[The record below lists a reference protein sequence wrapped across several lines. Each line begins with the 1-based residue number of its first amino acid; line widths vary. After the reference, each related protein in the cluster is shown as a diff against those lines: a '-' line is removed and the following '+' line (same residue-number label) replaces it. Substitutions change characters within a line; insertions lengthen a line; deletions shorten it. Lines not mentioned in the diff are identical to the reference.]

1 MFFQENVQSKCGGER
16 IMDEQKETV
25 TSFDPKTGQP
35 TEVNVILDHA
45 RNGGMKYSVEEA
57 EKDNKKNSQQRDS

>member
-1 MFFQENVQSKCGGER
+1 MIPQENVQSKCGGER

-25 TSFDPKTGQP
+25 TSFDPKTGQSK
-35 TEVNVILDHA
+35 EVNVVLDHA

-57 EKDNKKNSQQRDS
+57 EEDNQKNSH